1 MIPRKSMTYFNKIK
15 PALIPVLILLFA
27 FGVAFTHYD
36 QPVQA
41 SGSYNVTLDWVFM
54 SDQWYP
60 PAASWGN
67 CGTIQC
73 NGPADV
79 GNTCTSHVKTGF
91 TTCYNGDTSNCGNQ
105 ADSVY
110 SCKGPPACV
119 PSNACAA
126 STCNTTTCGDGCG
139 GQVPGTQVCGPVC
152 SSSMGQACG
161 LSNACNST
169 SGTYQCDGS
178 CSAPA
183 PAPVPSGY
191 GGGCSVSN
199 SCGSLTNS
207 GTIDCGGTCN
217 AAAPSEASC
226 TSAPSAPT
234 VSFSGNPLTV
244 SSGGAST
251 LTWTSTNAT
260 SCTSPDFAT
269 GNAANNST
277 GVSTGALAASKTYHL
292 SCTGA
297 GGTTAATPVT
307 ITVSAASPPPPT
319 CTESGP
325 GITANPTRVES
336 GQSVTLNWSGTTA
349 AAGCTIIGPNGFSQA
364 AAVDNACNISAGS
377 ATISNITAQSV
388 YTLTCPGGQTSS
400 VVVNIIPKFKEF

>member
-15 PALIPVLILLFA
+15 PVLIPILILLFA
-27 FGVAFTHYD
+27 FGVAFTHHD

-41 SGSYNVTLDWVFM
+41 SGLYNVTLDWVFM

-126 STCNTTTCGDGCG
+126 TTCNITTCGDGCG
-139 GQVPGTQVCGPVC
+139 GQVLGTQVCGPVC
-152 SSSMGQACG
+152 SPSQGQGCPSAQNSCG
-161 LSNACNST
+161 MTN
-169 SGTYQCDGS
+169 GTVACDGS
-178 CSAPA
+178 CTPPADSTCVAP
-183 PAPVPSGY
+183 PACTPDSSCATNTCQGSPP
-191 GGGCSVSN
+191 CTD
-199 SCGSLTNS
+199 SCGTSYAGTKVCS
-207 GTIDCGGTCN
+207 GP
-217 AAAPSEASC
+217 AATANLIASSPTAPSM
-226 TSAPSAPT
+226 
-234 VSFSGNPLTV
+234 
-244 SSGGAST
+244 
-251 LTWTSTNAT
+251 LTWSSTNAT
-260 SCTSPDFAT
+260 SCSGSGFTVPGGAASGSVVVSPV
-269 GNAANNST
+269 
-277 GVSTGALAASKTYHL
+277 VSTNYSVTCSGAVSPTVTVGPAAAPS
-292 SCTGA
+292 
-297 GGTTAATPVT
+297 
-307 ITVSAASPPPPT
+307 

-325 GITANPTRVES
+325 GLTANPTRVES

-349 AAGCTIIGPNGFSQA
+349 AAGCTVTGPNGFNQPVS
-364 AAVDNACNISAGS
+364 VDSSCNISAGS
-377 ATISNITAQSV
+377 PTISNITAQSV
-388 YTLTCPGGQTSS
+388 YTLMCPGGQTSS